1 MVGSHSGNRK
11 GKNLVSS
18 GCDGVLLCKSLSTAT
33 VCHSPVSMPKPY
45 CRTET
50 KTMEGHD
57 LPRHEALQQDEA
69 TSAAHFRPAVLVP
82 GVDVSHFHCAQ
93 VKREREREIE
103 GERESGFLKT
113 HRWAVLVPTSTQWG
127 QVLRSDWLVTGDLVF
142 SYAKCM
148 FPSNWWEISGFV
160 IETSSLK
167 TSWWKGIR
175 TLWSHGLRLSMTF
188 WLVISKF
195 FGMVTQNWLMSFWG
209 VETAQELWIR
219 LCDFGSAK
227 PLVRGE
233 PNVAYICPGPWC
245 SSWWTTLRPKTFKW
259 KTLETRQKIQ
269 NGSFIYV
276 YVIYIYI
283 HIYT

>member
-142 SYAKCM
+142 SYAQCM
-148 FPSNWWEISGFV
+148 FPSN
-160 IETSSLK
+160 
-167 TSWWKGIR
+167 
-175 TLWSHGLRLSMTF
+175 
-188 WLVISKF
+188 
-195 FGMVTQNWLMSFWG
+195 
-209 VETAQELWIR
+209 
-219 LCDFGSAK
+219 
-227 PLVRGE
+227 
-233 PNVAYICPGPWC
+233 
-245 SSWWTTLRPKTFKW
+245 
-259 KTLETRQKIQ
+259 
-269 NGSFIYV
+269 
-276 YVIYIYI
+276 
-283 HIYT
+283 